1 MKIIDSLR
9 VYVIILFIGGFL
21 FGQIPDTFWTKTF
34 GGTDR
39 DQAYSVLYTRNFS
52 TILVGGTWSFGAGSE
67 DIYLVSTEGLDTIT
81 RTYGGSQWDAANDI
95 IEIDSG
101 YIILGSTNSY
111 GAGEGD
117 IYLIRI
123 NDNYDTVWTRT
134 YGGVGNDDGLEIQS
148 TYDGGYIII
157 GSTASYGAG
166 DYDLYILKINTLGDT
181 VWTRTFGG
189 AGWDGGL
196 SVMETSDSG
205 YIATGAISDAG
216 PSEADLLIV
225 KYDRNGN
232 VQWSKRYGAAGSD
245 EGTRIMNSY
254 DGGYIICG
262 NAGMNGTSDIW
273 LLKIDTLGDT
283 TWTRTYGG
291 TNYEHGCGFIAMTNN
306 RYLIIGSTLSYGSG
320 LYDVYLVCADINGG
334 VVWSTTY
341 GGSEHD
347 IGIDGAKTMAG
358 VYLIGGVTRSFGN
371 GQDDFYLLAVY
382 EETGIESGGGR
393 EKHILPY
400 DNATILQAKDLS
412 FSRRRQELYKIDGR
426 RTDCRNVN
434 QGIYFFR
441 NPDGSFTKIVVVR

>member
-1 MKIIDSLR
+1 MTAIDKHR
-9 VYVIILFIGGFL
+9 ILIVLAFL
-21 FGQIPDTFWTKTF
+21 SVFFYGQIPDTLWTKTF
-34 GGTDR
+34 GGVNR
-39 DQAYSVLYTRNFS
+39 DQAYAILYTEDNK
-52 TILVGGTWSFGAGSE
+52 TILVGSTWSYGAGSS
-67 DIYLVSTEGLDTIT
+67 DIYLVSLDGSNTIT
-81 RTYGGSQWDAANDI
+81 RTYGGSQFEAANDI

-101 YIILGSTNSY
+101 YIMLGGTTSY
-111 GAGEGD
+111 GSGAGD
-117 IYLIRI
+117 IYLVKID
-123 NDNYDTVWTRT
+123 DNYDTLWTRT
-134 YGGVGNDDGLEIQS
+134 YGGAGDDGECEIHR

-166 DYDLYILKINTLGDT
+166 DYDLYILKINALGDT
-181 VWTRTFGG
+181 AWTRTFGG

-196 SVMETSDSG
+196 SVIETSDSG

-245 EGTRIMNSY
+245 EGTRIMNAY

-262 NAGMNGTSDIW
+262 DAGMNGTSDIW

-291 TNYEHGCGFIAMTNN
+291 TNDEHGCGIIAMTNN

-320 LYDVYLVCADINGG
+320 LYDVYLVCTYINGG

-347 IGIDGAKTMAG
+347 IGIDGAMTIAG

-382 EETGIESGGGR
+382 EQTGIESGGGK
-393 EKHILPY
+393 EKHILPNG
-400 DNATILQAKDLS
+400 NATILQAKDLS
-412 FSRRRQELYKIDGR
+412 FSRRIQELYTIDGR